1 MTQERFAEE
10 LDISLTYERELE
22 QYCRNVSVDTLDKIS
37 SKITKLLKYTVSSAD
52 LLTYDENKIINSL
65 RVDRQSN

>member
-22 QYCRNVSVDTLDKIS
+22 QYRRNVSVDTLDKIS